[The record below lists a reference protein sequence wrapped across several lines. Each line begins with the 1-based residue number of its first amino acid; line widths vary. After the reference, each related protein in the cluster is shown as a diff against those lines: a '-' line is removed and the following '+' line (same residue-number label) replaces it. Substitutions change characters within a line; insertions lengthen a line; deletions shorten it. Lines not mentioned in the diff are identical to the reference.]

1 MTIVMNRNQAMRFI
15 RLSTAAAAAA
25 ILGVL
30 AGCAP
35 TKPATAPAA
44 PAARPACT
52 PAAAGDALVGN
63 WLSVAAQKG
72 VAGALRT
79 LYTLNPD
86 GTMTYVEQIKRPRAP
101 SQGLEESG
109 CWSRDRGTLVLRTLE
124 SNGVAVNM
132 DDPIYTNRY
141 RIAQSSATELR
152 LEGPQGSV
160 RARRMSPGYRLPF

>member
-1 MTIVMNRNQAMRFI
+1 MRFI
-15 RLSTAAAAAA
+15 HLSMAAAGAAV
-25 ILGVL
+25 LGML

-35 TKPATAPAA
+35 TKPATAPSTPPAA
-44 PAARPACT
+44 PSCT
-52 PAAAGDALVGN
+52 PAAAGDSLVGN

-109 CWSRDRGTLVLRTLE
+109 CWSRDRDTLVLRTLE
-124 SNGVAVNM
+124 SNGVPVNL
-132 DDPIYTNRY
+132 DDPIYSNRY
-141 RIAQSSATELR
+141 RIVRSDARELR
-152 LEGPQGSV
+152 LQGPQGSV

>member
-1 MTIVMNRNQAMRFI
+1 MRFI
-15 RLSTAAAAAA
+15 RFSIAAAGMAA
-25 ILGVL
+25 LGVL

-35 TKPATAPAA
+35 TKPAQAPAVVH
-44 PAARPACT
+44 AAVPACT

-63 WLSVAAQKG
+63 WLSVSTQKG

-109 CWSRDRGTLVLRTLE
+109 CWSRSGDALVLRTLE
-124 SNGVAVNM
+124 SNGVSVDLN
-132 DDPIYTNRY
+132 DPIYANRY
-141 RIAQSSATELR
+141 HIVRADAAELR
-152 LEGPQGSV
+152 LQGAQGGV